1 MLIHPTL
8 EKLEGL
14 RLTGMLKALKEQMD
28 MEDINTM
35 TFEERLGLLVDRE
48 AAERETRRLTV
59 RLKNARLRQ
68 HACLE
73 NIDFRHPR
81 GLDRSLITRLADCQ
95 WIKQHQNLIITGP
108 TGAGKSY
115 LACALGQKACRDGY
129 TAVYLRIP
137 RLFADLGLARGDGR
151 YVKLLAGYAKTDLLV
166 LDDYGLAKPNQE
178 QRHDL
183 LEILED
189 RHGLKSTVVTSQLP
203 LEHWHEQ
210 INDPTLADAILDRLI
225 HNAHK
230 IKLQGGSM
238 RKKNAIELTQQ
249 GVNQNKGDN

>member
-14 RLTGMLKALKEQMD
+14 RLTGMLKALKEQMG
-28 MEDINTM
+28 MEDISTM

-59 RLKNARLRQ
+59 RLKNVKLRQ

-81 GLDRSLITRLADCQ
+81 GLDRSLIARLADCQ

-115 LACALGQKACRDGY
+115 LACALDKKYQKN
-129 TAVYLRIP
+129 VSL
-137 RLFADLGLARGDGR
+137 
-151 YVKLLAGYAKTDLLV
+151 
-166 LDDYGLAKPNQE
+166 
-178 QRHDL
+178 
-183 LEILED
+183 
-189 RHGLKSTVVTSQLP
+189 
-203 LEHWHEQ
+203 
-210 INDPTLADAILDRLI
+210 
-225 HNAHK
+225 
-230 IKLQGGSM
+230 
-238 RKKNAIELTQQ
+238 
-249 GVNQNKGDN
+249 

>member
-166 LDDYGLAKPNQE
+166 LDDYGLAKLNQE

-183 LEILED
+183 
-189 RHGLKSTVVTSQLP
+189 
-203 LEHWHEQ
+203 
-210 INDPTLADAILDRLI
+210 
-225 HNAHK
+225 
-230 IKLQGGSM
+230 
-238 RKKNAIELTQQ
+238 
-249 GVNQNKGDN
+249 